1 MGDRSP
7 SPPIDRRVSSLR
19 RRSSMGHSV
28 RKSRSIIGLPF
39 EDQIAAIST
48 TASIEQ
54 KLMQIVATSWSTAA
68 RLVQH
73 EYDNQ
78 EACEDNPQADLV
90 DHIRNEMAR
99 KPISVKHENLMSV
112 KDMIGQMA
120 KECEQK
126 KPQKIMP
133 PRLKKLTEALN
144 LATNESDQWKELHH
158 SRKNQYNMAKV
169 EKRQV
174 LQGEKIVSNKNRGN
188 LPKSE
193 EAWLRGLTD
202 GHDEWKKVQ
211 EQEKALFMAKKGLH
225 LQLAQ
230 KRKVLADLEAEINVV
245 GNKIRI
251 YSEKISTDIP
261 KTDLLCSPPK
271 SGDFTL
277 S

>member
-1 MGDRSP
+1 M
-7 SPPIDRRVSSLR
+7 PIFQTFFFCHNL
-19 RRSSMGHSV
+19 
-28 RKSRSIIGLPF
+28 KYFPF
-39 EDQIAAIST
+39 F
-48 TASIEQ
+48 
-54 KLMQIVATSWSTAA
+54 L
-68 RLVQH
+68 
-73 EYDNQ
+73 
-78 EACEDNPQADLV
+78 
-90 DHIRNEMAR
+90 
-99 KPISVKHENLMSV
+99 
-112 KDMIGQMA
+112 
-120 KECEQK
+120 
-126 KPQKIMP
+126 
-133 PRLKKLTEALN
+133 
-144 LATNESDQWKELHH
+144 
-158 SRKNQYNMAKV
+158 